1 MASVRLD
8 TKNVG
13 DTIKI
18 KENGTARDFIV
29 VHKGSP
35 SSAYYGMDNGV
46 IVLRKD
52 IHSEGVYDSSN
63 NDYANS
69 DVHSWCNGTYLN
81 TIQEDVR
88 SQIMTVR
95 IPYRRGTSGS
105 SVSTGANGLQ
115 CKAFL
120 LSTRE
125 VDSVESYSPNEGA
138 VFSYF
143 SGGGNSKRI
152 ARLNG
157 SPNYWWLRSPF
168 TYTGWVDGA
177 CYVYPSGVVYGYGND
192 YVSGSYGRRPAFVLP
207 GTLYVDDSGN
217 VVTNEVPTAPGSIN
231 VSSVVGG
238 GTTTITITA
247 ATDPD
252 GSISN
257 YQYQRKVDGGSW
269 ETFQTTT
276 TLTVQDHISSDWGT
290 VQYRAC
296 AIDNQG
302 ATGPYVESTVYDVN
316 SGYITIGGPSKNMGE
331 KDAPFTFSATIGVSG
346 LSGIQNINVK
356 AWVDSY
362 LKYEQTK
369 NQGDT
374 ISFEVDT
381 RTMATGSHTIRVT
394 AEQAEDSVLPAM
406 EDYTFTIPME
416 DVPEG
421 GRSVQAEDELGNP
434 IWFRVMARDVIST
447 SGASI
452 MNDIID
458 LRTQHHGM
466 TGQLEHVDTVS
477 NTTSYSLARDSGSN
491 YAVVVYPQIANGTAN
506 PMLNFSIP
514 STYNG
519 TVTLGTI
526 GSANCQ
532 ANSITF
538 TIPNTA
544 ILSIYK
550 YALDSNG

>member
-69 DVHSWCNGTYLN
+69 DVHSWCNNTYLN

-88 SQIMTVR
+88 SQIMTVK

-105 SVSTGANGLQ
+105 SVSSGANGLQ
-115 CKAFL
+115 CRAFL
-120 LSTRE
+120 LSTKE
-125 VDSVESYSPNEGA
+125 VDSTESYSPNEGA

-143 SGGGNSKRI
+143 SGGGNSRRI
-152 ARLNG
+152 ANLNG

-168 TYTGWVDGA
+168 TYYDYYAW
-177 CYVYPSGVVYGYGND
+177 
-192 YVSGSYGRRPAFVLP
+192 YVSSSGRVDYGGDYYVLISYGRRPAFVLP

-217 VVTNEVPTAPGSIN
+217 VVTNESPTAPGSIN

-247 ATDPD
+247 ASDPD
-252 GSISN
+252 GSIAN

-269 ETFQTTT
+269 ETFQTTSA
-276 TLTVQDHISSDWGT
+276 LSVSDSVSSDWGT

-302 ATGPYVESTVYDVN
+302 ATGPYVESSVYQVN
-316 SGYITIGGPSKNMGE
+316 AGYIMIGGPSSNMGE
-331 KDAPFTFSATIGVSG
+331 QNVPFTFNATLDVSG
-346 LSGIQNINVK
+346 LDSITGIHVR
-356 AWVDSY
+356 AWVDSHLMY
-362 LKYEQTK
+362 DQAK

-381 RTMATGSHTIRVT
+381 RTMATGTHAIRVT
-394 AEQAEDSVLPAM
+394 AEHDTVLPAKA
-406 EDYTFTIPME
+406 DYTFTITGSE
-416 DVPEG
+416 VPEG

-434 IWFRVMARDVIST
+434 IWFRVMARDVIAN
-447 SGASI
+447 GNESI
-452 MNDIID
+452 MNEIED
-458 LRTQHHGM
+458 LRTQHFGT
-466 TGQLEHVDTVS
+466 TGRLEHVDTVS
-477 NTTSYSLARDSGSN
+477 GVSSYTLTREVGVT
-491 YAVVVYPQIANGTAN
+491 YGVTLYPQIAAGNTT
-506 PMLNFSIP
+506 PMLRFSIP
-514 STYNG
+514 NGYTGNVTLSSIGSVNAESG
-519 TVTLGTI
+519 TV
-526 GSANCQ
+526 
-532 ANSITF
+532 TF
-538 TIPNTA
+538 TIPTTA
-544 ILSIYK
+544 VLSISK
-550 YALDSNG
+550 YAMDTPVG

>member
-88 SQIMTVR
+88 NQIMTVR

-115 CKAFL
+115 C
-120 LSTRE
+120 ST
-125 VDSVESYSPNEGA
+125 ESYSPNEGA

-157 SPNYWWLRSPF
+157 SPNYWWLRSPSTSF
-168 TYTGWVDGA
+168 NYIA
-177 CYVYPSGVVYGYGND
+177 CYVWSFGGVD
-192 YVSGSYGRRPAFVLP
+192 YNGDCTGDSYGRRPAFVLP

-217 VVTNEVPTAPGSIN
+217 VVTNESPTAPGSIN

-276 TLTVQDHISSDWGT
+276 ALTVQDHISSDWGT

-466 TGQLEHVDTVS
+466 TGQLEHVDTVA
-477 NTTSYSLARDSGSN
+477 NTTSYSLARDAGSN
-491 YAVVVYPQIANGTAN
+491 YAVVVYPQIAAGTTT

-519 TVTLGTI
+519 TVTLGSI

>member
-8 TKNVG
+8 SKNVG

-35 SSAYYGMDNGV
+35 SSAYYGMDGGV

-52 IHSEGVYDSSN
+52 IHSNGVYDSSN

-105 SVSTGANGLQ
+105 SVSTGANGLS
-115 CKAFL
+115 CRAFL
-120 LSTRE
+120 LSTKE
-125 VDSVESYSPNEGA
+125 VDSTESYSPNEGA

-143 SGGGNSKRI
+143 KGGGNSKRV

-157 SPNYWWLRSPF
+157 SPNYWWLRSPD
-168 TYTGWVDGA
+168 TDVSNYA
-177 CYVYPSGVVYGYGND
+177 YIVYPSGGVSYNGY
-192 YVSGSYGRRPAFVLP
+192 YHVTVSYGRRPAFVLP

-217 VVTNEVPTAPGSIN
+217 VVTNESPTAPGSIN

-252 GSISN
+252 GSIAN

-269 ETFQTTT
+269 ETFQTTSA
-276 TLTVQDHISSDWGT
+276 LSVSDSVSSDWGT

-346 LSGIQNINVK
+346 LSGIKNIHVK
-356 AWVDSY
+356 AWVDSF
-362 LKYEQTK
+362 LKYNETK

-381 RTMATGSHTIRVT
+381 RTMATGTHTIRVS

-452 MNDIID
+452 MNDIED

-466 TGQLEHVDTVS
+466 TGQLEHVDTVA
-477 NTTSYSLARDSGSN
+477 NTTTYTLARDSGSN

-519 TVTLGTI
+519 TVTLGSI

-532 ANSITF
+532 ADSITF

>member
-35 SSAYYGMDNGV
+35 STAYYGMDNGV

-88 SQIMTVR
+88 SQIMTVK

-105 SVSTGANGLQ
+105 SVSSGANGLQ

-120 LSTRE
+120 LSTKE
-125 VDSVESYSPNEGA
+125 VDSTESYSPNEGA

-143 SGGGNSKRI
+143 KGGGNSKRI
-152 ARLNG
+152 ANLNG
-157 SPNYWWLRSPF
+157 SPNYWWLRSPG
-168 TYTGWVDGA
+168 TYNSYYAWIVT
-177 CYVYPSGVVYGYGND
+177 PSGVVGYYNY
-192 YVSGSYGRRPAFVLP
+192 YVSNSYGRRPAFVLP

-217 VVTNEVPTAPGSIN
+217 VVTNESPTAPGSIN

-252 GSISN
+252 GSIAN

-276 TLTVQDHISSDWGT
+276 ALSVSDSISSDWGT

-302 ATGPYVESTVYDVN
+302 ATGPYVESIVYDVN
-316 SGYITIGGPSKNMGE
+316 SGYITIGGPSKSMGE

-356 AWVDSY
+356 AWIDSF
-362 LKYEQTK
+362 LKYDETK

-381 RTMATGSHTIRVT
+381 RTMATGTHTIRVT

-452 MNDIID
+452 MNDIED

-466 TGQLEHVDTVS
+466 TGQLEHVDTVT
-477 NTTSYSLARDSGSN
+477 NTTSYTLARDSGSN
-491 YAVVVYPQIANGTAN
+491 YAVVVYPQIATGTAN

-519 TVTLGTI
+519 TVTLGSI
-526 GSANCQ
+526 GSAKCE
-532 ANSITF
+532 ADSITF

>member
-69 DVHSWCNGTYLN
+69 DVHSWCNNTYLN

-88 SQIMTVR
+88 SQIMTVK

-105 SVSTGANGLQ
+105 SVSSGANGLQ

-120 LSTRE
+120 LSTKE
-125 VDSVESYSPNEGA
+125 VDSTESYSPNEGA

-143 SGGGNSKRI
+143 KGGGNSKRI
-152 ARLNG
+152 ANLNG
-157 SPNYWWLRSPF
+157 SPNYWWLRSPD
-168 TYTGWVDGA
+168 TGWGDYASLVN
-177 CYVYPSGVVYGYGND
+177 PSGGVNGIYDDGGVNN
-192 YVSGSYGRRPAFVLP
+192 SYGRRPAFVLP

-217 VVTNEVPTAPGSIN
+217 VVTNESPTAPGSIN

-252 GSISN
+252 GSIAN

-276 TLTVQDHISSDWGT
+276 SLSVSDSISSDWGT

-346 LSGIQNINVK
+346 LSGIQDINVK
-356 AWVDSY
+356 AWVDSF
-362 LKYEQTK
+362 LKYDETK

-381 RTMATGSHTIRVT
+381 RTMATGTHTIRVT

-452 MNDIID
+452 MNDIED

-466 TGQLEHVDTVS
+466 TGQLEHVDTVT
-477 NTTSYSLARDSGSN
+477 NTTSYTLARDSGSN
-491 YAVVVYPQIANGTAN
+491 YAVVVYPQIAAGTAT

-519 TVTLGTI
+519 TVALGSI

-532 ANSITF
+532 ADSIKF

>member
-88 SQIMTVR
+88 SQIMTVK

-105 SVSTGANGLQ
+105 SVSSGANGLQ

-120 LSTRE
+120 LSTKE
-125 VDSVESYSPNEGA
+125 VDSTESYSPNEGA

-143 SGGGNSKRI
+143 KGGGNSKRI
-152 ARLNG
+152 ANLNG
-157 SPNYWWLRSPF
+157 SPNYWWLRSPN
-168 TYTGWVDGA
+168 TGWDGSA
-177 CYVYPSGVVYGYGND
+177 CLVYPSGGVGNRG
-192 YVSGSYGRRPAFVLP
+192 VSGSDGRRPAFVLP

-217 VVTNEVPTAPGSIN
+217 VVTNESPTAPGSIN

-252 GSISN
+252 GSIAN

-269 ETFQTTT
+269 ETFQTTSA
-276 TLTVQDHISSDWGT
+276 LSVSDSVSSDWGT

-346 LSGIQNINVK
+346 LSGIQDINVK
-356 AWVDSY
+356 AWVDSF
-362 LKYEQTK
+362 LKYNETK
-369 NQGDT
+369 SQGDT

-381 RTMATGSHTIRVT
+381 RTMATGTHTIRVT

-452 MNDIID
+452 MNDIED

-466 TGQLEHVDTVS
+466 TGQLEHVDTVT
-477 NTTSYSLARDSGSN
+477 NTTSYTLARDSGSN
-491 YAVVVYPQIANGTAN
+491 YAVVVYPQIAAGTAT

-519 TVTLGTI
+519 TVALGSI

-532 ANSITF
+532 ADSIKF